1 MKKLINSHLAVIT
14 RAVALCCAILPF
26 GFSVGS
32 SAEAATLTADRNVE
46 SDWDH
51 DNVYQCLGL
60 GCTVVQNSAMKLP
73 VTMPKTAV
81 GVRPSATVD
90 IAGKE
95 GAFAVSASDV
105 SGNESGL
112 SVPLPFD
119 KSAPLTPTG
128 PQLAP

>member
-1 MKKLINSHLAVIT
+1 MRMIRYLLAFTVLILVNAATGH
-14 RAVALCCAILPF
+14 
-26 GFSVGS
+26 
-32 SAEAATLTADRNVE
+32 AATLSADRNTE
-46 SDWDH
+46 TDWDH

-60 GCTVVQNSAMKLP
+60 GCTVVQNSAMKLA

-81 GVRPSATVD
+81 GTRPTATVD
-90 IAGKE
+90 IVGKE

-112 SVPLPFD
+112 SVPLNFD
-119 KSAPLTPTG
+119 KSAPLIPTG

>member
-1 MKKLINSHLAVIT
+1 MKTLL
-14 RAVALCCAILPF
+14 AILVLSLLLVN
-26 GFSVGS
+26 FS
-32 SAEAATLTADRNVE
+32 AAATLTADRNVE

-60 GCTVVQNSAMKLP
+60 GCTVVQNSAMKLA

-112 SVPLPFD
+112 SVSLPFD